1 MFFASELGSK
11 PVRPF
16 LHQNGDERDIYKE
29 LFGCQGLVMV
39 GTVLLL
45 LLMLLL
51 LMLMLMLLLL
61 VLLLLLFL
69 NKHHLKK
76 YPIKILNIKRLSCP
90 VYWSVK
96 NGFSHSSL

>member
-45 LLMLLL
+45 LL
-51 LMLMLMLLLL
+51 
-61 VLLLLLFL
+61 LFL
-69 NKHHLKK
+69 FFNEHHLKK
-76 YPIKILNIKRLSCP
+76 YLIKILNIKRLSCP

-96 NGFSHSSL
+96 NGFFP